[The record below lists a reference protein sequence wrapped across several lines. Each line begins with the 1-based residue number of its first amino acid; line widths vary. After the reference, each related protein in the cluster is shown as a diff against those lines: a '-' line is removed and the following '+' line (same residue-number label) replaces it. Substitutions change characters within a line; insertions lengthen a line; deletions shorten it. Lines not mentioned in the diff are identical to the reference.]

1 MPKVIED
8 EQVFRAVIETIVER
22 GYAGATT
29 KQMAEAASVSEVTL
43 FRKYESKLLLVKR
56 AIAAMI
62 EQTDFEAATKYTGDI
77 HTDLLRVLHAYQNSV
92 VLHGRF
98 FAVLFSE
105 IQRTPELA
113 NSFDQPLSLFH
124 AISQMLARYQ
134 AQGLLRPEHPLH
146 ALAALLGPLIYLTM
160 VGDTIPAPQPPPLDL
175 EHHVT
180 CFMEGRSIR
189 PI

>member
-22 GYAGATT
+22 GYVGATT
-29 KQMAEAASVSEVTL
+29 KQLAEAASVSEVTL

-56 AIAAMI
+56 SIAAMI
-62 EQTDFEAATKYTGDI
+62 EQTDFEAATQYTGDI
-77 HTDLLRVLHAYQNSV
+77 HADLLRVLHAYQNSV

-98 FAVLFSE
+98 FAVLFAE
-105 IQRTPELA
+105 IRRTPELA
-113 NSFDQPLSLFH
+113 NSFDQPLGLFH

-134 AQGLLRPEHPLH
+134 AQGLLRLEHPLH
-146 ALAALLGPLIYLTM
+146 ALAALLGPLIYLAM
-160 VGDTIPAPQPPPLDL
+160 VGATIPAPQPPPLDL
-175 EHHVT
+175 QNHVT
-180 CFMEGRSIR
+180 CFLEGRYIR